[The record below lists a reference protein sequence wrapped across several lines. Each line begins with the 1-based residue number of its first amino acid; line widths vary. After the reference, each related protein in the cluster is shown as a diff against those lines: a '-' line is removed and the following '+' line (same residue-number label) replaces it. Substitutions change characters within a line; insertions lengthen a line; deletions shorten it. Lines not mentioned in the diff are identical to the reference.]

1 MSLLSGIVGAVE
13 GFITGGPAGAVVGAV
28 AGYAAGGGSPS
39 APRPTPMPAPGFGP
53 FTIGGGAT
61 IGPTGVN
68 VGYGANWGSPGTS
81 VTAPAGGTCPPG
93 FHLNKHALA
102 PTKRHGAVP
111 ARSMCVR
118 NRHLNPLNPRALTH
132 ALKREKRARKLIGRL
147 HVYKPVQRVAARS
160 GHRAGCRCA
169 VCRR

>member
-1 MSLLSGIVGAVE
+1 MSLLSGLIGAVE
-13 GFITGGPAGAVVGAV
+13 GFAAGGPVGAVVGAL
-28 AGYAAGGGSPS
+28 GGGLFGGTATPT
-39 APRPTPMPAPGFGP
+39 APHPTPTGFGP
-53 FTIGGGAT
+53 FTVGGGAT

-68 VGYGANWGSPGTS
+68 VGYGIGFGSPGTS
-81 VTAPAGGTCPPG
+81 VTKMTGGGCPPG

-102 PTKRHGAVP
+102 PSKRHGAVP

-147 HVYKPVQRVAARS
+147 HVYKPVARVAAG

-169 VCRR
+169 VCRRR